1 MKRRT
6 SWFWA
11 VAKAVVIA
19 AGLLM
24 VTTPGYATENARERR
39 DARDTKQDSRQE
51 AREQKLD
58 CRAANQRTMPNAV
71 RRSATPSRVAVKSHV
86 TSDGEQRQGEQR
98 QGEQRHR
105 TKSRKR
111 GFQWNGASWRSS
123 VPQERCMNPYSKAG
137 IRNGVGVHT
146 LRHTFGAH
154 QGG

>member
-1 MKRRT
+1 
-6 SWFWA
+6 
-11 VAKAVVIA
+11 
-19 AGLLM
+19 M

-98 QGEQRHR
+98 QREQRHR

-111 GFQWNGASWRSS
+111 GFQLEWGFVAVECATGAMPEPAATGKRGT
-123 VPQERCMNPYSKAG
+123 RCAYAPSH
-137 IRNGVGVHT
+137 V
-146 LRHTFGAH
+146 RHA
-154 QGG
+154 